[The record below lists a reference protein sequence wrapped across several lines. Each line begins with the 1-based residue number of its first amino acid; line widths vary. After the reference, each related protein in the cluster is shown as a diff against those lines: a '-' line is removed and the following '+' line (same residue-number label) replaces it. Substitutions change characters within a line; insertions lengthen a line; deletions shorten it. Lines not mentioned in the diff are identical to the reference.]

1 MYPWDCT
8 NRKGQMKYTR
18 AAVGKGQIPEGQSPK
33 TMTQPAGYVM
43 DAKIAS
49 VTNPVNGECQVT
61 VQIDSSDAS
70 EGFYATS
77 IMLFATDPDE
87 GEVPYTYLAL
97 ENEPEWIRPSSSVVG
112 KLATFDLIAAVGAID
127 KVTAAIDPS
136 SFTTYGAVEQLID
149 GATLKREITIP
160 TAGWEDAAEEAL
172 TGRVYVDIP
181 QEDATEAMMPVISLY
196 PTDAHLA
203 KACGMSE
210 TSRTLDGKVRV
221 YAEKAPSEEIK
232 ATLVLMKAYSGRVSG
247 GEGNTSYVL
256 PAATKTRLG
265 GVKIG
270 DNIEVTPDGTIS
282 SSGKIDP
289 EMVATEDETEE
300 MITKI
305 FDEN

>member
-1 MYPWDCT
+1 MANDG
-8 NRKGQMKYTR
+8 GQVSIK
-18 AAVGKGQIPEGQSPK
+18 QIFQSMVPEGMAVMQGVVKSTSPL
-33 TMTQPAGYVM
+33 
-43 DAKIAS
+43 KI
-49 VTNPVNGECQVT
+49 QM
-61 VQIDSSDAS
+61 SSD
-70 EGFYATS
+70 EKLLIG
-77 IMLFATDPDE
+77 P
-87 GEVPYTYLAL
+87 
-97 ENEPEWIRPSSSVVG
+97 SSVVG

-136 SFTTYGAVEQLID
+136 SFTTYGAVEQIVD

-160 TAGWEDAAEEAL
+160 TSGWKDATEETL
-172 TGRVYVDIP
+172 TGQLYVDIP
-181 QEDATEAMMPVISLY
+181 QEDATENMMPVISLY

-210 TSRTLDGKVRV
+210 TSRTLDGKIRV
-221 YAEKAPSEEIK
+221 YAGKAPAGEIK

-247 GEGNTSYVL
+247 GEESGTSYVL
-256 PAATKTRLG
+256 PTATKTRLG

-289 EMVATEDETEE
+289 AMVATEDETEE